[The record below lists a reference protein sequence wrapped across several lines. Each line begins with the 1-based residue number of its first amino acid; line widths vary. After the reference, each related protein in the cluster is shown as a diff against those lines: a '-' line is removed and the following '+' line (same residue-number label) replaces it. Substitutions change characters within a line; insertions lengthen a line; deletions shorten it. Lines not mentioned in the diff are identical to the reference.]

1 MTGTLLWIYLIYGTA
16 AVGLTIW
23 LARTLF
29 ASGQIFLE
37 DVFEDRP
44 AMADAVNRLLVVG
57 FYMLNLGY
65 ALLIF
70 RGINQPTPQEA
81 IELLVNR
88 LGVLLASLGVIHFLN
103 IFVFWRIRDRQ
114 AVQLGQGGPPPLP
127 SVAVGDGERPG
138 WN

>member
-16 AVGLTIW
+16 AIGLTIW

-44 AMADAVNRLLVVG
+44 AMANAVNRLLVVG

-114 AVQLGQGGPPPLP
+114 VGPAGPPPLP
-127 SVAVGDGERPG
+127 TVAVGDGDRPS
-138 WN
+138 WS